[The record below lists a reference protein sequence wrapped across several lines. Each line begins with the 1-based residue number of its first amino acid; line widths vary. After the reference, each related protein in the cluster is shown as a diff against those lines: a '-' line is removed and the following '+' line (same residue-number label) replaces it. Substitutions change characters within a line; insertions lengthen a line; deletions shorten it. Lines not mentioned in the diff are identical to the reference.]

1 MRLNRSTII
10 FVVALL
16 AFIVVV
22 LLLNNNQAAAPGDTT
37 ATPTSAPVILLPGVD
52 QTTLARLEV
61 RNNTTGDRIVLTK
74 TNADSPWLYDN
85 TTRAEPGVEVASTD
99 GSGTQQAD
107 PTALG
112 ALIPLLTNLNS
123 ADSFEDAN
131 LANFGLQNP
140 QYTILATTYDGAVY
154 LLHVGGQ
161 SRVNPR
167 YYVIVEQAAGADVSG
182 TAEPQAI
189 GTQEAGA
196 DQPVGGVGEGNTE
209 GAVLSEITPEV
220 TAPAE
225 ITNPTQA
232 ALVGE
237 NIEATNAAVGTQV
250 AQAAATADAALAAA
264 TAEASAEPQAIGT
277 QDAGPD
283 QPVGGSG
290 ESNTEGAVLGEVTA
304 EATLE
309 MTVEA
314 TAEIPVVEPTLAPLT
329 EPLVALEGT
338 FRIYIVQKTT
348 LDRFI
353 NLITTPPIFVPTPTP
368 TVDLGL
374 LNVPDVTVE
383 PPQTSLSTP
392 EVTLE
397 VTAEATAAP

>member
-16 AFIVVV
+16 ALIVVV
-22 LLLNNNQAAAPGDTT
+22 LLLNNNQAAAPGDTS
-37 ATPTSAPVILLPGVD
+37 ATPTSAPVALLPGVD

-61 RNNTTGDRIVLTK
+61 RNNTTGDRSVLTK
-74 TNADSPWLYDN
+74 TNVDSPWLYDN

-131 LANFGLQNP
+131 LANFGLTNP
-140 QYTILATTYDGAVY
+140 LYTVLATTYDGAVF
-154 LLHVGGQ
+154 LVHIGGQ

-167 YYVIVEQAAGADVSG
+167 YYVIVEQAGSAN
-182 TAEPQAI
+182 
-189 GTQEAGA
+189 
-196 DQPVGGVGEGNTE
+196 VGGTE
-209 GAVLSEITPEV
+209 
-220 TAPAE
+220 
-225 ITNPTQA
+225 
-232 ALVGE
+232 
-237 NIEATNAAVGTQV
+237 
-250 AQAAATADAALAAA
+250 
-264 TAEASAEPQAIGT
+264 EPQAIGT

-283 QPVGGSG
+283 QPVGGAG

-314 TAEIPVVEPTLAPLT
+314 TADIPVVEPTLAPLA

-383 PPQTSLSTP
+383 APSLSTL

>member
-16 AFIVVV
+16 ALIVVV
-22 LLLNNNQAAAPGDTT
+22 LLLNNNQAAAPGDTS
-37 ATPTSAPVILLPGVD
+37 ATPTSAPVALLPGVD

-74 TNADSPWLYDN
+74 TNVDSPWLYDN

-167 YYVIVEQAAGADVSG
+167 YYVIVEQPAGADVSG
-182 TAEPQAI
+182 TDEPQAI
-189 GTQEAGA
+189 GTQEL
-196 DQPVGGVGEGNTE
+196 QPGVSTAEAT
-209 GAVLSEITPEV
+209 APVEITDV
-220 TAPAE
+220 AE
-225 ITNPTQA
+225 A
-232 ALVGE
+232 AIVGE

-314 TAEIPVVEPTLAPLT
+314 TADIPVVEPTLAPLA

-368 TVDLGL
+368 TSDLGL

-383 PPQTSLSTP
+383 APSLSTP